1 VPAVDT
7 AMNPSIKP
15 HPKHIAIQRRAALLN
30 FFGLCALASTPGPLS
45 LAHAAT
51 AKALSKGPQK
61 ILILGDS
68 LSAEYGLARGTGWVA
83 LLGQKLANRPEVS
96 IVNASISGETTSGG
110 LRRLPALLELHHP
123 THVIIELGANDAL
136 RGLALKA
143 TQENLDALTRQ
154 CQAAKAKVLMVGMM
168 MPPNFGQRYGET
180 FAAVFADVA
189 HSRKVALVP
198 FMLKGVADR
207 PDALSWFQPD
217 GLHPLAKAHPI
228 ILNNIGPALE
238 ALL

>member
-1 VPAVDT
+1 VPAADT
-7 AMNPSIKP
+7 AMNHTSNHDLEPM
-15 HPKHIAIQRRAALLN
+15 HITRRISLHQLLSL
-30 FFGLCALASTPGPLS
+30 FALAGTAGTLGF
-45 LAHAAT
+45 AHAA
-51 AKALSKGPQK
+51 AKVQSKAPQI

-83 LLGQKLANRPEVS
+83 LLQKKLAGRPEVS
-96 IVNASISGETTSGG
+96 VVNASISGETTSGG
-110 LRRLPALLELHHP
+110 LRRLPALLKQHQP
-123 THVIIELGANDAL
+123 TQVVIELGANDAL

-143 TQENLDALTRQ
+143 TQDNLDDMTRQ
-154 CQAAKAKVLMVGMM
+154 CQAVKAKVLIVGMM
-168 MPPNFGQRYGET
+168 MPPNFGQRYGKT

-189 HSRKVALVP
+189 QSRKASLVP

-217 GLHPLAKAHPI
+217 GLHPSGKAHPI
-228 ILNNIGPALE
+228 ILNNIWPALE